1 MDMRLALILLFMV
14 SMTMAMNLKR
24 DRYHDDSE
32 DYENDVEVLTAYSN
46 TVLFDVVT
54 SVRKE

>member
-32 DYENDVEVLTAYSN
+32 DYENDVEVLIAYSN

-54 SVRKE
+54 SVREE

>member
-14 SMTMAMNLKR
+14 SMTMAKNLKR
-24 DRYHDDSE
+24 DRYQDDSE
-32 DYENDVEVLTAYSN
+32 DYENDVEVLIAYSN

-54 SVRKE
+54 LVRKE